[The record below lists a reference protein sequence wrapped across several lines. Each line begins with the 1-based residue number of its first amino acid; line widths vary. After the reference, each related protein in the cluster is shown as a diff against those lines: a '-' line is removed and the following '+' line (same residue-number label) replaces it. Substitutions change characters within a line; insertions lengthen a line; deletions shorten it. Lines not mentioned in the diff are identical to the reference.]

1 MKDLNKIS
9 DKIIKDIETMFLG
22 MVSYEIGIKLIEAVF
37 AEIEVKPEDQDF
49 YMQQIDFD
57 ELGLGFNGKAKE
69 WKI

>member
-1 MKDLNKIS
+1 
-9 DKIIKDIETMFLG
+9 MFLG